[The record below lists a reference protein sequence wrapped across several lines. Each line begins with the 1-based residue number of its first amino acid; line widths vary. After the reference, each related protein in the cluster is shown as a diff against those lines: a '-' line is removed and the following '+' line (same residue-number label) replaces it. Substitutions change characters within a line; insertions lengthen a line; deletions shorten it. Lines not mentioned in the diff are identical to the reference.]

1 MDRGGSDGQTFYYSN
16 IAVDYFTGASLGVS
30 IHRGHFHDGSFAFE
44 DVHTF
49 NTSNPN
55 DFYDKDAFAAAKDG
69 SGAAYGT
76 ITNFIEVCGIPA
88 FGFGQIELWRTHDGG
103 DTWQGPTIVSPD
115 MTFITDPKNPN
126 CGLTGTYQQGS
137 VPPIGPKG
145 EVYVTWLEGPT
156 FTGPK
161 GSIESTNASIEVAR
175 SGKGP
180 KRPGHRLPNTGLSS
194 AQGPSQI
201 GRRDNLD
208 R

>member
-1 MDRGGSDGQTFYYSN
+1 MRIQT
-16 IAVDYFTGASLGVS
+16 T
-30 IHRGHFHDGSFAFE
+30 
-44 DVHTF
+44 
-49 NTSNPN
+49 N
-55 DFYDKDAFAAAKDG
+55 DSYDKVAFAAAKGG
-69 SGAAYGT
+69 SGAAYGS
-76 ITNFIEVCGIPA
+76 ITNLFGVCGIPD
-88 FGFGQIELWRTHDGG
+88 FGFGQIEDWRTHDGG
-103 DTWQGPTIVSPD
+103 DSWQGPTIDSPD
-115 MTFITDPKNPN
+115 ITFITDPKNPN